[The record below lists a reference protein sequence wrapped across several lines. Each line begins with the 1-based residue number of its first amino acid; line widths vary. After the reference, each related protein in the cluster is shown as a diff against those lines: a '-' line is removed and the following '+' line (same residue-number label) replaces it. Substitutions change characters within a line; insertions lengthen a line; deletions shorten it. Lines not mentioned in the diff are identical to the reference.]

1 MTGRIPACPDCG
13 GPMRLTGSAY
23 GRAWNCRLGQ
33 DAGSGC
39 QGVIL
44 LTEDDCLTSL
54 QIAEDLAIRGDAG
67 FEADAMG
74 QGGYRFLSESLGSL
88 SMSPYLSSAEKRLL
102 AEAQAIVDR
111 LSEAVD
117 LARDEGRQQGKL
129 EEANREER
137 YRQALGLLGPA
148 LAPDPIRLE
157 ASAVALLA
165 LDRYSG
171 AGQFDDADP
180 DDDLEIGLR
189 PQAAA
194 NQNPLDLLFRDLVSA
209 HQRLREAIARDWSG
223 RPEPIKDL
231 YAHLS
236 SELPRLRAAI
246 LASPPA
252 YIHGVRRLL
261 AESETAN
268 VVWLPLHRSP

>member
-1 MTGRIPACPDCG
+1 MTGRIPACPDCE

-23 GRAWNCRLGQ
+23 GRAWRCRQGQ

-44 LTEDDCLTSL
+44 LTEEDCLTSL

-67 FEADAMG
+67 SEADAMG
-74 QGGYRFLSESLGSL
+74 QGGYRSL
-88 SMSPYLSSAEKRLL
+88 SASLDGLRMSSYLSSAEKRLL
-102 AEAQAIVDR
+102 AEARTIVDR
-111 LSEAVD
+111 LVEAAD
-117 LARDEGRQQGKL
+117 LARDEGRRQGKL

-180 DDDLEIGLR
+180 VAGAESVQR
-189 PQAAA
+189 FQAAA

-231 YAHLS
+231 HAHLS

-252 YIHGVRRLL
+252 YIDGVRRLL

-268 VVWLPLHRSP
+268 VVWLPPHRSP

>member
-1 MTGRIPACPDCG
+1 MHTVRLCTGPALVG
-13 GPMRLTGSAY
+13 ETRQIELG
-23 GRAWNCRLGQ
+23 RLGL
-33 DAGSGC
+33 SGC
-39 QGVIL
+39 QGAIL

-54 QIAEDLAIRGDAG
+54 QIAEDLAGRGGAG
-67 FEADAMG
+67 SEADAMG
-74 QGGYRFLSESLGSL
+74 QLGYRSLSEPLGDL
-88 SMSPYLSSAEKRLL
+88 IWSPYLSSAEKRLL
-102 AEAQAIVDR
+102 AEAGSIVDR
-111 LSEAVD
+111 LAEAAA
-117 LARDEGRQQGKL
+117 LARDEGRRKEKL
-129 EEANREER
+129 EEADRKAR

-148 LAPDPIRLE
+148 LAPDPSRLE

-171 AGQFDDADP
+171 AGQFDDAEP
-180 DDDLEIGLR
+180 VENVEIGLR

-194 NQNPLDLLFRDLVSA
+194 DQNPLDLLFLDLVSA

-223 RPEPIKDL
+223 RSEPIEDL
-231 YAHLS
+231 HAHLS

-252 YIHGVRRLL
+252 YIDGVRRLL

-268 VVWLPLHRSP
+268 VVWLPPHRVP

>member
-1 MTGRIPACPDCG
+1 
-13 GPMRLTGSAY
+13 MRLTCSAY
-23 GRAWNCRLGQ
+23 GRVWKCRQGQ

-39 QGVIL
+39 QGAIP
-44 LTEDDCLTSL
+44 LTDKDGLTSL
-54 QIAEDLAIRGDAG
+54 QIAEDLAGRGGAG
-67 FEADAMG
+67 SEGDAMG
-74 QGGYRFLSESLGSL
+74 QGGYRSLSESLSGL
-88 SMSPYLSSAEKRLL
+88 SRSPYLSSAEKRLL
-102 AEAQAIVDR
+102 AETAEIVDR
-111 LSEAVD
+111 LAEAAD
-117 LARDEGRQQGKL
+117 LARDADRRKERL
-129 EEANREER
+129 EEADREAR

-171 AGQFDDADP
+171 TGQFDDADP
-180 DDDLEIGLR
+180 VEGAEIVQR
-189 PQAAA
+189 RQTAAD
-194 NQNPLDLLFRDLVSA
+194 QNPLDLLFRDLVSA

-223 RPEPIKDL
+223 RPEPIEDL
-231 YAHLS
+231 HAHLS

-252 YIHGVRRLL
+252 YIYGVRRLL

-268 VVWLPLHRSP
+268 VVWLPPHRSP

>member
-1 MTGRIPACPDCG
+1 MTNRIPACPDCG

-23 GRAWNCRLGQ
+23 GRAWRCRQGQ

-39 QGVIL
+39 QGAIP
-44 LTEDDCLTSL
+44 LTKEDGLTSL
-54 QIAEDLAIRGDAG
+54 QIAEDLAGRDGTG
-67 FEADAMG
+67 SEGDAMG
-74 QGGYRFLSESLGSL
+74 QGGYRSLSEALGGL
-88 SMSPYLSSAEKRLL
+88 SRSPYLSSAEKRLL
-102 AEAQAIVDR
+102 AEAGAIVDR
-111 LSEAVD
+111 LAEAAD
-117 LARDEGRQQGKL
+117 LARDADRRKEQF
-129 EEANREER
+129 EEADREAR

-148 LAPDPIRLE
+148 LAPDPSRLE

-180 DDDLEIGLR
+180 VEDADPVPRL
-189 PQAAA
+189 QAAA
-194 NQNPLDLLFRDLVSA
+194 DQNPLDLLFRDLVSA

-223 RPEPIKDL
+223 RPEPIEDL
-231 YAHLS
+231 HTHLS

-252 YIHGVRRLL
+252 YLYGVRRLL

-268 VVWLPLHRSP
+268 VVWLPTHRSP